1 MNVRSL
7 IPKDKFDDSAIIK
20 LKELSFKDIQPIVPD
35 LLIWLQDMHWPIA
48 IQVADVLRPFADRI
62 NSEVLPILTSNDELW
77 MLGVLNHIARHSTD
91 PDVIKAIER
100 IAKFP
105 TKDEVE
111 DCVDEIAMEILLE
124 MRIITK

>member
-7 IPKDKFDDSAIIK
+7 IPKDKFDDSAISK
-20 LKELSFKDIQPIVPD
+20 LKELSFEDIQPIVPD

-62 NSEVLPILTSNDELW
+62 NSEVLPILTSHDELW
-77 MLGVLNHIARHSTD
+77 ILGILVHIARYSTD
-91 PDVIKAIER
+91 PDVIRAIER

-111 DCVDEIAMEILLE
+111 NCVNEIAMEILLE
-124 MRIITK
+124 KENHK